1 LFFLLFFMALNKSLS
16 DFKASFDQEFSSFF
30 EKELQVVAKIN
41 PTATELLTHLQEL
54 CLGGGKRLRP
64 FLSYLGYYLAK
75 GNFKIEK
82 DANVMQ
88 LGIAL
93 ELFQTIALVHDDI
106 IDEATHRR
114 GLPTIQT
121 VYEHKLV
128 NTFSNYKHLALSSSI
143 LAGDVAYSLSNKA
156 FSKVK
161 MTNKEVLEEYFWRM
175 ETEVCYGQVD
185 DTLGVGLAELAS
197 LTRSQ
202 VLNMLDYK
210 SGRYSIEKPL
220 LLGAILA
227 GKQPHELDNLSQ
239 AGIQLG
245 IAFQLADDIL
255 GIFGDEKITGKSS
268 GGDLVEGKR
277 TLLLLQ
283 TYQALSLEDKQTL
296 IEILD
301 SDKINGLEIAWFR
314 EKCKETGV
322 YDEIKNYARELVT
335 SSKEILNNSN
345 LDKNKPFE
353 ILLELADF
361 LVSRAF

>member
-1 LFFLLFFMALNKSLS
+1 MDLNKVLS
-16 DFKASFDQEFSSFF
+16 GFKTQFDQEFKTFF
-30 EKELQVVAKIN
+30 EKELEIVTKIN
-41 PTATELLTHLQEL
+41 PTATKLLEDLRDL

-64 FLSYLGYYLAK
+64 FLAYLGYYLAK
-75 GNFKIEK
+75 GEFEDKIDSE
-82 DANVMQ
+82 VLQ

-93 ELFQTIALVHDDI
+93 ELFQTMALVHDDI

-121 VYEHKLV
+121 VYETRLA
-128 NTFSNYKHLALSSSI
+128 TLFQNYKHLSLSSAI

-156 FSKVK
+156 FSRVK
-161 MTNKEVLEEYFWRM
+161 MADKTLLEEYFWRM
-175 ETEVCYGQVD
+175 EAEVCFGQID
-185 DTLGVGLAELAS
+185 DTLGVGLAELS
-197 LTRSQ
+197 NLKREQ

-227 GKQPHELDNLSQ
+227 GKTSQDLEILSH

-255 GIFGDEKITGKSS
+255 GIFGDEKVTGKSS

-283 TYQALSLEDKQTL
+283 TYQAISIDDKETL
-296 IEILD
+296 NKILV

-314 EKCKETGV
+314 EKCKESGV
-322 YDEIKNYARELVT
+322 YDNIKNYAKELVDN
-335 SSKEILNNSN
+335 SKTILNQSHTQSN
-345 LDKNKPFE
+345 QPFE
-353 ILLELADF
+353 TLLSLADF
-361 LVSRAF
+361 LISRAF

>member
-1 LFFLLFFMALNKSLS
+1 MDLNNTLAT
-16 DFKASFDQEFSSFF
+16 FKAKFDQEFANFF
-30 EKELQVVAKIN
+30 TTELETVSKIN
-41 PTATELLTHLQEL
+41 PTATELLTHLQDL

-64 FLSYLGYYLAK
+64 FLAYLGYYLAK
-75 GNFKIEK
+75 GEFEENINPEVFK
-82 DANVMQ
+82 

-93 ELFQTIALVHDDI
+93 ELFQTIALIHDDI

-121 VYEHKLV
+121 VYENKLATKFV
-128 NTFSNYKHLALSSSI
+128 NYKHLALSGSI
-143 LAGDVAYSLSNKA
+143 LGGDVAYSLSNKA

-161 MTNKEVLEEYFWRM
+161 MEDKTLLEEYFWRM

-185 DTLGVGLAELAS
+185 DTLGVGLAQLSELK
-197 LTRSQ
+197 RDQ

-227 GKQPHELDNLSQ
+227 GKKAEDLGSLSQ

-255 GIFGDEKITGKSS
+255 GIYGDEKVTGKSS

-277 TLLLLQ
+277 TLLLLE
-283 TYQALSLEDKQTL
+283 TYHGLSVEDKETL
-296 IEILD
+296 EKILV

-322 YDEIKNYARELVT
+322 YDNTKDFAKELVSDSKQILTT
-335 SSKEILNNSN
+335 SGFKDSQ
-345 LDKNKPFE
+345 PFS
-353 ILLELADF
+353 ILLSLADF
-361 LVSRAF
+361 LISRAF

>member
-1 LFFLLFFMALNKSLS
+1 MELNNTLVEFKGKFDHQFANFFK
-16 DFKASFDQEFSSFF
+16 QELAEVS
-30 EKELQVVAKIN
+30 KIN

-64 FLSYLGYYLAK
+64 FLAYLGYYLAK
-75 GNFKIEK
+75 GQFEEDINPEVFH
-82 DANVMQ
+82 

-93 ELFQTIALVHDDI
+93 ELFQTIALIHDDI

-121 VYEHKLV
+121 VYENKLATKFV
-128 NTFSNYKHLALSSSI
+128 NYKHLALSSSI
-143 LAGDVAYSLSNKA
+143 LGGDVAYSLSNKA

-161 MTNKEVLEEYFWRM
+161 MEDKNLLEEYFWRM

-185 DTLGVGLAELAS
+185 DTLGVGLAQLPELN
-197 LTRSQ
+197 RDQ

-227 GKQPHELDNLSQ
+227 GKKENELASLSQ
-239 AGIQLG
+239 AGIKLG

-255 GIFGDEKITGKSS
+255 GIYGDEKVTGKSS

-277 TLLLLQ
+277 TLLLLE
-283 TYQALSLEDKQTL
+283 TYQNLSLQDKETL
-296 IEILD
+296 EKILV

-322 YDEIKNYARELVT
+322 YDSTKDLAKELVND
-335 SSKEILNNSN
+335 SKQILNST
-345 LDKNKPFE
+345 DYIGSKPFA
-353 ILLELADF
+353 ILLSLADF
-361 LVSRAF
+361 LISRAF